1 MRGVSLDPGNEK
13 YNDAARRLL
22 TPKVG
27 YGLEAE
33 LWRVGVYVKT
43 VERSATLESLAV
55 FILGSF
61 LPSSINDIFDVLLLG
76 IAISTHRLIINKV
89 GLNEF
94 KDMVKEAA
102 PEYVNS
108 PTGVWWNMNRCPIPD
123 GYNACQ
129 VGPRIDMVLKS
140 LGYSGPLTITA
151 VGDLED
157 IPVDVLRALSSTGI
171 LIRDIPHPS
180 SVLLEMLDWQ
190 DVNQP
195 PATVMLISD
204 DLDLE
209 AIGSGTTFSKM
220 QWILR
225 RQED

>member
-1 MRGVSLDPGNEK
+1 
-13 YNDAARRLL
+13 
-22 TPKVG
+22 
-27 YGLEAE
+27 
-33 LWRVGVYVKT
+33 
-43 VERSATLESLAV
+43 
-55 FILGSF
+55 
-61 LPSSINDIFDVLLLG
+61 
-76 IAISTHRLIINKV
+76 
-89 GLNEF
+89 
-94 KDMVKEAA
+94 MVKEAA

-123 GYNACQ
+123 GYDACQ

-171 LIRDIPHPS
+171 LIRDIPH
-180 SVLLEMLDWQ
+180 
-190 DVNQP
+190 VNQP

-209 AIGSGTTFSKM
+209 AMSDHFCENYEEGYNTLLAYPHALPKKYVANPEKPFDIVTPA
-220 QWILR
+220 QWLWDNFLKDAMDPQETR
-225 RQED
+225 RLECFDNLFKCRSCRCPFASQSFEEFTDHLQCRDHIVKGFKIKEEMKRYKEKKQPNF